1 MNSYTYFFTLIL
13 IFFYIK
19 VSFSNQPVKFDNAAY
34 QLSVPKI
41 LDLEDKKLYLKI
53 RSLQIEGNWSEVD
66 KKVKLLK
73 DKILLGHIDYDKL
86 MHPNKYKSSYDE
98 LSEWLI
104 KYNDF
109 PIVMQRRVY
118 SLMMKRS
125 SDPKKI
131 NNEKNNVV
139 ESTSEAPSLDQNIEV
154 SKISRNEA
162 IENEDRV
169 QFENSTV
176 IGSISLVGASIDDLT
191 FKKYTNTLNGDDNVV
206 LLNPK
211 KVEDGYYIET
221 GWATANKNINLPN
234 SKTIWTIEG
243 NNKLT
248 PNSPIKLS
256 WTNDQNIK
264 FIKDISI
271 DDQYLFKVNQ
281 TIINNSEKTYNFYPY
296 GQIIRNIAPE
306 IIDFFILHEG
316 LIGVFDDQLVEEDYD
331 DIEEKKF
338 SINADKGWL
347 GITDKYWITSLIPQE
362 NRKFRTDFDYKNKF
376 RANFIETSATEIG
389 ANETKSNE
397 IKIIIAAKEVDIIDG
412 YAENLNISKYDL
424 AIDWG
429 WFYFLVK
436 PLFFVIDYFFELTG
450 NFGIAIILIT
460 ICIRIVFFP
469 LANYSFKSMAKM
481 KVLQPEMTRLK
492 ELHKEDKM
500 KLQQEMMALYKK
512 EKVNPVSGC
521 LPIFI
526 QIPFFFAI
534 YKVLFVTLEMR
545 HQPFYGWIKDL
556 SERDPTS
563 IFNLFGLIPWDPPSF
578 LLIGVWPCLMGL
590 SMYLQQKLNPTPPD
604 PIQAKI
610 FAFFPLFL
618 TVILAP
624 FPSGLVIYWTINNI
638 LTMAQQYVIIKRTTV
653 KTAQ

>member
-1 MNSYTYFFTLIL
+1 MDSKNVIAAISLSAAVIIIYGLFFAPPP
-13 IFFYIK
+13 
-19 VSFSNQPVKFDNAAY
+19 Q
-34 QLSVPKI
+34 
-41 LDLEDKKLYLKI
+41 
-53 RSLQIEGNWSEVD
+53 
-66 KKVKLLK
+66 
-73 DKILLGHIDYDKL
+73 
-86 MHPNKYKSSYDE
+86 
-98 LSEWLI
+98 
-104 KYNDF
+104 
-109 PIVMQRRVY
+109 
-118 SLMMKRS
+118 
-125 SDPKKI
+125 DPKKI
-131 NNEKNNVV
+131 DNEKNNIV
-139 ESTSEAPSLDQNIEV
+139 ESTSEAPSLDQNVEV
-154 SKISRNEA
+154 SKISRKEA

-191 FKKYTNTLNGDDNVV
+191 FKKYTKTLNGDDNVI

-221 GWATANKNINLPN
+221 GWATANKDINLPN

-256 WTNDQNIK
+256 WTNDQDIK
-264 FIKDISI
+264 FLKDISI

-281 TIINNSEKTYNFYPY
+281 TIINNSKKTYNFYPY
-296 GQIIRNIAPE
+296 GQIIRNIAPD
-306 IIDFFILHEG
+306 ITDFYILHEG
-316 LIGVFDDQLVEEDYD
+316 LIGVFDDQLIEEDYD

-338 SINADKGWL
+338 SINAGKGWL
-347 GITDKYWITSLIPQE
+347 GITDKYWITSLIPQG

-436 PLFFVIDYFFELTG
+436 PLFFVIDYFFKLTG

>member
-1 MNSYTYFFTLIL
+1 MDSKNVIAAISLSAAVIILYGLFFA
-13 IFFYIK
+13 
-19 VSFSNQPVKFDNAAY
+19 P
-34 QLSVPKI
+34 PP
-41 LDLEDKKLYLKI
+41 
-53 RSLQIEGNWSEVD
+53 
-66 KKVKLLK
+66 
-73 DKILLGHIDYDKL
+73 
-86 MHPNKYKSSYDE
+86 PNPD
-98 LSEWLI
+98 
-104 KYNDF
+104 
-109 PIVMQRRVY
+109 Q
-118 SLMMKRS
+118 
-125 SDPKKI
+125 I
-131 NNEKNNVV
+131 NNEKNKIEQSGN
-139 ESTSEAPSLDQNIEV
+139 EAPSLDQNVEV
-154 SKISRNEA
+154 SKISREEA
-162 IENEDRV
+162 IENEDRIN
-169 QFENSTV
+169 FENSTV

-211 KVEDGYYIET
+211 KIENGYYVET
-221 GWATANKNINLPN
+221 GWATTNKDINVPN
-234 SKTIWTIEG
+234 SKSVWKLEG
-243 NNKLT
+243 NNKLS
-248 PNSPIKLS
+248 PNSPVKIS

-264 FIKDISI
+264 FVKDISI
-271 DDQYLFKVNQ
+271 DDQYLFKVKQ

-296 GQIIRNIAPE
+296 GQIIRNIAPDVT
-306 IIDFFILHEG
+306 DFYILHEG

-338 SINADKGWL
+338 SVNADKGWL

-376 RANFIETSATEIG
+376 RANFIETSATEVG

-397 IKIIIAAKEVDIIDG
+397 IRIIIAAKEVDIIDG

-429 WFYFLVK
+429 WFYFIVK
-436 PLFFVIDYFFELTG
+436 PLFFVIDYFFKLTG

-469 LANYSFKSMAKM
+469 LANYSFRSMAKM

-534 YKVLFVTLEMR
+534 YKMLFVTIEMR
-545 HQPFYGWIKDL
+545 HQPFFGWIKDL
-556 SERDPTS
+556 SEKDPTS
-563 IFNLFGLIPWDPPSF
+563 IFNIFGLIPWDPPSF
-578 LLIGVWPCLMGL
+578 LIIGAWPVAMGIT
-590 SMYLQQKLNPTPPD
+590 MWLQQKLNPTPPD
-604 PIQAKI
+604 PVQAKI
-610 FAFFPLFL
+610 FMFFPLFL

-638 LTMAQQYVIIKRTTV
+638 LTMAQQYVIMKRTTV
-653 KTAQ
+653 KTQ

>member
-1 MNSYTYFFTLIL
+1 MDSKNVIAAISLSAAVIIIYGLFFA
-13 IFFYIK
+13 
-19 VSFSNQPVKFDNAAY
+19 P
-34 QLSVPKI
+34 P
-41 LDLEDKKLYLKI
+41 
-53 RSLQIEGNWSEVD
+53 
-66 KKVKLLK
+66 
-73 DKILLGHIDYDKL
+73 
-86 MHPNKYKSSYDE
+86 P
-98 LSEWLI
+98 
-104 KYNDF
+104 
-109 PIVMQRRVY
+109 P
-118 SLMMKRS
+118 
-125 SDPKKI
+125 DPKKI
-131 NNEKNNVV
+131 NNEKNNIV
-139 ESTSEAPSLDQNIEV
+139 ESTSEAPSLDQNVEV

-191 FKKYTNTLNGDDNVV
+191 FKKYTNTLNGDDNVI

-296 GQIIRNIAPE
+296 GQIIRNLAPE

-397 IKIIIAAKEVDIIDG
+397 IKIIIEAKEVDIIDG

-436 PLFFVIDYFFELTG
+436 PLFFLIDYFFKLTG